1 MLSQSI
7 RINSMIDC
15 IIKIL
20 DLTIKSFALIGIIAL
35 AVSYLKILKID
46 EAIKERKKNLNGS
59 FGGAMEQDLK
69 PLREERERIIS
80 KIPFLK

>member
-1 MLSQSI
+1 ML
-7 RINSMIDC
+7 DY

-20 DLTIKSFALIGIIAL
+20 DLTIKIFAVIGIIAL
-35 AVSYLKILKID
+35 AISYLKILKID
-46 EAIKERKKNLNGS
+46 HEIKERNKNLNGS

-69 PLREERERIIS
+69 SLREDRERIIS